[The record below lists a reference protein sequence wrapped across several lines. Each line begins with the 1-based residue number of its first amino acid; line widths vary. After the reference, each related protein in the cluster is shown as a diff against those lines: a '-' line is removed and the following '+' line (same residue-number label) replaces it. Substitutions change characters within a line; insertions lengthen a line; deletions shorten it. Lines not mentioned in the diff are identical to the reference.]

1 MTMWPL
7 CGHESKL
14 QEQNTHWRRG
24 EKITTKEGSERE
36 GREGREEG
44 RREGGKEE
52 KKENKPLLLL

>member
-36 GREGREEG
+36 GREEG